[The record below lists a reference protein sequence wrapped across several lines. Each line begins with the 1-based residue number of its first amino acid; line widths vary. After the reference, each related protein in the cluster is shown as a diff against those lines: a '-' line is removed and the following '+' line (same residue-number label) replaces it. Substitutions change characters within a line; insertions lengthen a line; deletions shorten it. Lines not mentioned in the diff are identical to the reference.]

1 MKCFEFLKKKIKD
14 YGDLERWY
22 AEDKCPQE
30 SREYRIKKE
39 ILMDLNVCLRLLVE
53 ELKKEAEEK

>member
-22 AEDKCPQE
+22 AEDGFKE
-30 SREYRIKKE
+30 LSEEYRIKRE

-53 ELKKEAEEK
+53 ELCEEADEK